1 MNRIHKKCFV
11 ASLGVHALLLA
22 ILFVGPAFLSSP
34 DSPMPEPIDF
44 IPSKLVDAAVS
55 GGGNPN
61 ARPPEPQPV
70 RPPEPVRPPPVA
82 PPPEQRPEPEVK
94 KAPEPVVKKAPEP
107 VKTNP
112 DSLEVTKKHVPKID
126 LTVKTAKNQPKTKAS
141 DTTAQQRAQEEA
153 RQRVANAIKK
163 AAGSISRSTASATT
177 IEEIGPG
184 GGGPAYAS
192 YASEVQRVYREA
204 WAPPE
209 DTVNDNAVVRARVTI
224 RHDGRVTDAR
234 VISASGDIQVD
245 NSVKFTLE
253 RVRIIAPFPEGAKDK
268 ERTYIIKFDL
278 KVKRGLA

>member
-34 DSPMPEPIDF
+34 DLPVPEPIDF
-44 IPSKLVDAAVS
+44 IPSRLVDEAVS

-70 RPPEPVRPPPVA
+70 KPQPVRPTPVA
-82 PPPEQRPEPEVK
+82 PPPEPRPEPEVK

-107 VKTNP
+107 VKAEP
-112 DSLEVTKKHVPKID
+112 ESLEVTKKHVPKIN
-126 LTVKTAKNQPKTKAS
+126 LEVKTAKNQPKTKAP
-141 DTTAQQRAQEEA
+141 DTKAQERAEQEA
-153 RQRVANAIKK
+153 RQRLANAIQK

-253 RVRIIAPFPEGAKDK
+253 RVKFIAPFPEGAKDK